1 MVEKIP
7 NMDQAAKLEEEARP
21 RASDKSGDLHTELQ
35 CEAEKIR
42 AALGIIEGQ
51 AILTLVDKRN

>member
-7 NMDQAAKLEEEARP
+7 NLDPVEKLEEEASP
-21 RASDKSGDLHTELQ
+21 RGSDNSRDLHTELQ

-42 AALGIIEGQ
+42 AALGIVDGQ